1 MGLPDDGERTG
12 VQVIQ
17 MQNAECRMPMTN
29 AKRKRKQ
36 RSHRNGGTPAADFDV
51 ERNQAAAFRIR
62 IEF

>member
-1 MGLPDDGERTG
+1 
-12 VQVIQ
+12 
-17 MQNAECRMPMTN
+17 MTN